1 MFMRKNLKGL
11 IAVMLMLFCVNIIG
25 YSQSIILNKK
35 GDTLL
40 VFSLDQS
47 RFLLKEF
54 SKVEM
59 LELTNEVNERQ
70 LKLLR
75 DIIENKDNVIIK
87 KESLYKNEKLL
98 LDECLQDKSLIE
110 NDVLQLK
117 EQVKN
122 QKVQKT
128 VIITLSLILLTFTTL
143 KL

>member
-1 MFMRKNLKGL
+1 
-11 IAVMLMLFCVNIIG
+11 MLFCVNIIG

-59 LELTNEVNERQ
+59 LELTNEVNEKQ
-70 LKLLR
+70 LGILR
-75 DIIENKDNVIIK
+75 NIIENKENVIIK

-98 LDECLQDKSLIE
+98 LDECLQDKSSLE
-110 NDVLQLK
+110 HNVFELK

-128 VIITLSLILLTFTTL
+128 VIITISLILLTFTTL

>member
-1 MFMRKNLKGL
+1 
-11 IAVMLMLFCVNIIG
+11 MLMLFCVNIIG

-59 LELTNEVNERQ
+59 LELTNEVNEKQ
-70 LKLLR
+70 LGILR
-75 DIIENKDNVIIK
+75 NIIENKENVIIK

-98 LDECLQDKSLIE
+98 LDECLQDKSSLE
-110 NDVLQLK
+110 HNVFELK
-117 EQVKN
+117 EQVRN

-128 VIITLSLILLTFTTL
+128 VIITLSLILLTLTTL

>member
-1 MFMRKNLKGL
+1 
-11 IAVMLMLFCVNIIG
+11 MLFCVNITG
-25 YSQSIILNKK
+25 YSQSIILDKK

-40 VFSLDQS
+40 VFSLEQS
-47 RFLLKEF
+47 RFLLKEC

-59 LELTNEVNERQ
+59 LELTNEVNEKQ

-75 DIIENKDNVIIK
+75 DIIENKENVIIK

-98 LDECLQDKSLIE
+98 LDECLQDKSGLE
-110 NDVLQLK
+110 HNVFELK
-117 EQVKN
+117 EQVRN

-128 VIITLSLILLTFTTL
+128 VIITLSLILLTLTTL